1 MSKNKKADKKK
12 SNWSD
17 IWKRLKRNRMAML
30 GLVLIIILILSAALA
45 PIIAPYGFDDQDVS
59 RAFLGPSLSHLFG
72 TDNLGRDVFSRIL
85 YGGRI
90 SLTMGLI
97 SVSLASV
104 VGIFLGAVAGYYG
117 GKIDDVIMRIL
128 DVLMAMPNILLAIAI
143 AAALGPGLVN
153 CMVAVGISTIPRFAR
168 VVRGPILAIRNQEYI
183 EAATAVNASDGRII
197 FRHVLPNVLAPII
210 VQSTLYIANAVM
222 AASSLSFLGM
232 GVQPPSPEWGAMLS
246 AGRQYIREYWHIVTF
261 PGIAIMLTVF
271 SLNVLGDGLRD
282 ALDPRLKN

>member
-1 MSKNKKADKKK
+1 MSKEKKK
-12 SNWSD
+12 RKGNGAD
-17 IWKRLKRNRMAML
+17 IWKRLRRNRMAML
-30 GLVLIIILILSAALA
+30 GLVIIVVLILSAVFA
-45 PIIAPYGFDDQDVS
+45 PLIAPYGYDDQDVN
-59 RAFLGPSLSHLFG
+59 RAFLGPSLHHLFG
-72 TDNLGRDVFSRIL
+72 TDNLGRDIFSRIL

-97 SVSLASV
+97 SVSLSSV
-104 VGIFLGAVAGYYG
+104 VGIFLGALAGYYG
-117 GKIDDVIMRIL
+117 GKLDDIIMRVL

-153 CMVAVGISTIPRFAR
+153 CMVAVGISTVPRFAR
-168 VVRGPILAIRNQEYI
+168 VVRGPILSIRNQEYI
-183 EAATAVNASDGRII
+183 EAATAVNASDRRII
-197 FRHVLPNVLAPII
+197 FRHVLPNVMAPII
-210 VQSTLYIANAVM
+210 VQATLYIANAVM

>member
-1 MSKNKKADKKK
+1 MGQ
-12 SNWSD
+12 SD
-17 IWKRLKRNRMAML
+17 LWKRLRRNRMAML
-30 GLVLIIILILSAALA
+30 GLVIIVVLILATLLA
-45 PIIAPYGFDDQDVS
+45 SVIAPYGYDDQDVN
-59 RAFLGPSLSHLFG
+59 RAFLGPSMQHLFG
-72 TDNLGRDVFSRIL
+72 TDNLGRDIFSRIL

-117 GKIDDVIMRIL
+117 GKIDDIIMRIL

-168 VVRGPILAIRNQEYI
+168 VVRGPILALRNQEYI
-183 EAATAVNASDGRII
+183 EASIAVNASDARII
-197 FRHVLPNVLAPII
+197 FRHVLPNVMAPII

-246 AGRQYIREYWHIVTF
+246 AGRQYIREYWHVVTF

>member
-1 MSKNKKADKKK
+1 MSKEKKK
-12 SNWSD
+12 RKGNGAD
-17 IWKRLKRNRMAML
+17 IWKRLRRNRMAML
-30 GLVLIIILILSAALA
+30 GLVIIVVLILSAVFA
-45 PIIAPYGFDDQDVS
+45 PLLAPYGYDDQDVN
-59 RAFLGPSLSHLFG
+59 RAFLGPSLHHLFG
-72 TDNLGRDVFSRIL
+72 TDNLGRDIFSRIL

-97 SVSLASV
+97 SVSLSSV
-104 VGIFLGAVAGYYG
+104 VGIFLGALAGYYG
-117 GKIDDVIMRIL
+117 GKLDDFIMRVL

-153 CMVAVGISTIPRFAR
+153 CMVAVGISTVPRFAR
-168 VVRGPILAIRNQEYI
+168 VVRGPILSIRNQEYI
-183 EAATAVNASDGRII
+183 EAATAVNASDRRII

-210 VQSTLYIANAVM
+210 VQATLYIANAVM

-261 PGIAIMLTVF
+261 PGVAIMLTVF

>member
-1 MSKNKKADKKK
+1 MNEGKK
-12 SNWSD
+12 SGQSD
-17 IWKRLKRNRMAML
+17 LWKRLKRNRMAML
-30 GLVLIIILILSAALA
+30 GLAIILLLIFATLLA
-45 PIIAPYGFDDQDVS
+45 PIIAPYGYDDQDVN
-59 RAFLGPSLSHLFG
+59 RAFLGPCAQHLFG
-72 TDNLGRDVFSRIL
+72 TDNLGRDIFSRIL

-117 GKIDDVIMRIL
+117 GRIDNIIMRIL

-168 VVRGPILAIRNQEYI
+168 VVRGPILALRNQEYI
-183 EAATAVNASDGRII
+183 EASIAVNASDARII

-210 VQSTLYIANAVM
+210 VQATLYIANAVM

-246 AGRQYIREYWHIVTF
+246 AGRQYIREYWHVVTF

>member
-1 MSKNKKADKKK
+1 MGQ
-12 SNWSD
+12 SD
-17 IWKRLKRNRMAML
+17 LWKRLRRNRMAML
-30 GLVLIIILILSAALA
+30 GLVIIVVLILATLLA
-45 PIIAPYGFDDQDVS
+45 SVIAPYGYDDQDVN
-59 RAFLGPSLSHLFG
+59 RAFFGPSMQHLFG
-72 TDNLGRDVFSRIL
+72 TDNLGRDIFSRIL

-117 GKIDDVIMRIL
+117 GKIDDIIMRIL

-168 VVRGPILAIRNQEYI
+168 VVRGPILALRNQEYI
-183 EAATAVNASDGRII
+183 EASIAVNASDARII
-197 FRHVLPNVLAPII
+197 FRHVLPNVMAPII

-246 AGRQYIREYWHIVTF
+246 AGRQYIREYWHVVTF

>member
-1 MSKNKKADKKK
+1 
-12 SNWSD
+12 
-17 IWKRLKRNRMAML
+17 MAML
-30 GLVLIIILILSAALA
+30 GLVIIVVLILATLLA
-45 PIIAPYGFDDQDVS
+45 SVIAPYGYDDQDVN
-59 RAFLGPSLSHLFG
+59 RAFLGPSMQHLFG
-72 TDNLGRDVFSRIL
+72 TDNLGRDIFSRIL

-117 GKIDDVIMRIL
+117 GKIDDIIMRIL

-168 VVRGPILAIRNQEYI
+168 VVRGPILALRNQEYI
-183 EAATAVNASDGRII
+183 EASIAVNASDARII
-197 FRHVLPNVLAPII
+197 FRHVLPNVMAPII

-246 AGRQYIREYWHIVTF
+246 AGRQYIREYWHVVTF

>member
-1 MSKNKKADKKK
+1 MGQ
-12 SNWSD
+12 SD
-17 IWKRLKRNRMAML
+17 LWKRLRRNRMAML
-30 GLVLIIILILSAALA
+30 GLVIIVVLILATLLA
-45 PIIAPYGFDDQDVS
+45 PVIAPYGYDDQDVN
-59 RAFLGPSLSHLFG
+59 RAFLGPSMQHLFG
-72 TDNLGRDVFSRIL
+72 TDNLGRDIFSRIL

-117 GKIDDVIMRIL
+117 GKIDDIIMRIL

-168 VVRGPILAIRNQEYI
+168 VVRGPILALRNQEYI
-183 EAATAVNASDGRII
+183 EASIAVNASDARII
-197 FRHVLPNVLAPII
+197 FRHVLPNVMAPII
-210 VQSTLYIANAVM
+210 VQATLYIANAVM

-246 AGRQYIREYWHIVTF
+246 AGRQYIREYWHVVTF

>member
-1 MSKNKKADKKK
+1 MNEGTKTKKK
-12 SNWSD
+12 MGQSD
-17 IWKRLKRNRMAML
+17 LWKRLRRNRMAML
-30 GLVLIIILILSAALA
+30 GLVIIVVLILATLLA
-45 PIIAPYGFDDQDVS
+45 SVIAPYGYDDQDVN
-59 RAFLGPSLSHLFG
+59 RAFFGPSMQHLFG
-72 TDNLGRDVFSRIL
+72 TDNLGRDIFSRIL

-117 GKIDDVIMRIL
+117 GKIDDIIMRIL

-168 VVRGPILAIRNQEYI
+168 VVRGPILALRNQEYI
-183 EAATAVNASDGRII
+183 EASIAVNASDARII
-197 FRHVLPNVLAPII
+197 FRHALPNVMAPII
-210 VQSTLYIANAVM
+210 VQSTLYIAYAVM

-246 AGRQYIREYWHIVTF
+246 AGRQYIREYWHVVTF

>member
-45 PIIAPYGFDDQDVS
+45 PVIAPYGFDDQDVS